1 MNLPGQN
8 RSPQGNH
15 DSSAGV
21 DRPHH
26 PLDNVFSPDPQSG
39 PILQMQT
46 GLFEMG
52 RNRSR
57 LSGTAKFVPED
68 IQSLEDHARSI
79 ARDTYRDQFDPA
91 KNAHDKMHQAEYERL
106 LDLRDE
112 TEKGVAHAQ
121 ANVRDAERTLATTA
135 KAGSKPEV
143 NTWLAAAFI
152 VAITVTV
159 APTLH
164 DFLFFTV
171 PDQMLAWFGSSL
183 CATFIASMLTFAI
196 LSGRRTKWT
205 WAGVVA
211 GIVVG
216 LGLGALRLSS
226 AQGPAEVL
234 FAVGLTI
241 LEVSAVLLLEWLASG
256 LRTREAEWQVVKQ
269 AEDKATAAR
278 DAELADLARRQKQ
291 LQEFCD
297 AIDRKIAYV
306 EDRAHRCVHLP
317 ELEAVAIKA
326 VLDGYNAGINENLGR
341 LRGANGRPL

>member
-1 MNLPGQN
+1 MSSNGQKPN
-8 RSPQGNH
+8 SGNH
-15 DSSAGV
+15 HDDSAAS
-21 DRPHH
+21 DHPHH
-26 PLDNVFSPDPQSG
+26 PLDNVFSSDPQAG

-57 LSGTAKFVPED
+57 QSGAVAPVSD
-68 IQSLEDHARSI
+68 DLQSLEDHARSI
-79 ARDTYRDQFDPA
+79 ARDTYRDQFDPE
-91 KNAHDKMHQAEYERL
+91 KNAHDKMHQAEYDRL
-106 LDLRDE
+106 LGLRDE
-112 TEKGVAHAQ
+112 TEKGVAHAT
-121 ANVRDAERTLATTA
+121 ANLHDAERALAESP
-135 KAGSKPEV
+135 KAGSKPEAGG
-143 NTWLAAAFI
+143 WLAAAFI
-152 VAITVTV
+152 VAITITV

-171 PDQMLAWFGSSL
+171 RDQMLAWFGSSL
-183 CATFIASMLTFAI
+183 CAGFIASMLTFAI

-241 LEVSAVLLLEWLASG
+241 IEVSAVLLLEWLASG
-256 LRTREAEWQVVKQ
+256 LRTREAEWLVVKL
-269 AEDKATAAR
+269 AEDKATANR
-278 DAELADLARRQKQ
+278 DAELVDLERRQKRLREVNDSIRQ
-291 LQEFCD
+291 
-297 AIDRKIAYV
+297 KIAYV
-306 EDRAHRCVHLP
+306 EDRANRCVHLQ

-341 LRGANGRPL
+341 VRGVKGGLQ